1 MRYGQCALPPRE
13 ANGLKSLFIIQ
24 KGNYMDLIAISTEE
38 YLKKLNE
45 ALGEEYLDMGY
56 RFFASPNRLS
66 PGRIDW
72 LRNEKTDPIF
82 IEALQKVEAVYRPI
96 IDDINPDNVGSPDSQ
111 I

>member
-1 MRYGQCALPPRE
+1 ME
-13 ANGLKSLFIIQ
+13 
-24 KGNYMDLIAISTEE
+24 LIPISTDE

-56 RFFASPNRLS
+56 RFFAAPNRMS
-66 PGRIDW
+66 PGRVDW
-72 LRNEKTDPIF
+72 LRNPKTDQVF

-96 IDDINPDNVGSPDSQ
+96 MDDINPDNIGSPDNQ